1 LGLKVLTDYVEE
13 QPADCFLKL
22 VKKNN

>member
-1 LGLKVLTDYVEE
+1 LKVLTDYVEE

-22 VKKNN
+22 VKKVN